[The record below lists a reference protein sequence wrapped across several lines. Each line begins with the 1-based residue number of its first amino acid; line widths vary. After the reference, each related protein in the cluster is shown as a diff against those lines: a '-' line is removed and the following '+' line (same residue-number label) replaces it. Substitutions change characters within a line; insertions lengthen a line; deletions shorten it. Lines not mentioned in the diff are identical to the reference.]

1 MSGGLDRRKAEAAL
15 ERAAHRALH
24 GTPEERAGRI
34 VSSVLASI
42 KYDADSHEM
51 EIRFVTGR
59 TYRYLNVPPEAHA
72 GLQSAPSKGAF
83 FNAEIK
89 DKYKF
94 RDITDLLKAT

>member
-1 MSGGLDRRKAEAAL
+1 MSRGLDLAKAEAAL
-15 ERAAHRALH
+15 KEAAEKAVH
-24 GTPEERAGRI
+24 GTREERSGRVI
-34 VSSVLASI
+34 SSALTHIA
-42 KYDADSHEM
+42 YDGNIHEM

-59 TYRYLNVPPEAHA
+59 TYRYLNVPPEVHE

-94 RDITDLLKAT
+94 RDITDHP